1 MRLSHIGMTSGRDTR
16 RWHVACMDVCAG
28 ILSVGFGFSA
38 LAIDPKTASMKE
50 LFPETPAAHF
60 STPTASPQEQPA
72 SQGEAT
78 REETAKPGPRL
89 ATDGAG
95 ANPIFTPGDLLRLS
109 MDEDATVTYDGPVSA
124 AGTIAVPYLGEF
136 PIAGLTPE
144 TAAASI
150 SAALSKD
157 LYQKA
162 TIMITLTARAP
173 GKVYVYGAV
182 RKPGVVQMPQVGDL
196 TITQVVSYVDGL
208 TSWAAPEDA
217 YVLRR
222 TKPGEGP
229 QKIPLNLADIFTKAV
244 PFSDRDIVLKP
255 DDVVC
260 VPGVNNTLQFTADTC
275 EVIVVGEVNV
285 PGIVRF
291 APGEQRTLMRA
302 IFKAGG
308 FSKFAKGKAVRVIR
322 YGKNRER
329 TEKVVDAN
337 RIIDEGFL
345 TEDVELTPGDM
356 LIVPQKA
363 INF

>member
-1 MRLSHIGMTSGRDTR
+1 MQAHWPHTR
-16 RWHVACMDVCAG
+16 APDRRRVLAC
-28 ILSVGFGFSA
+28 SVLLFLCGA
-38 LAIDPKTASMKE
+38 LVGAAEPAPDPPPAAAPAPVTGLLRATASSTAGPQATADDPQASTF
-50 LFPETPAAHF
+50 LGPA
-60 STPTASPQEQPA
+60 
-72 SQGEAT
+72 
-78 REETAKPGPRL
+78 
-89 ATDGAG
+89 
-95 ANPIFTPGDLLRLS
+95 DLLRLA
-109 MDEDATVTYDGPVSA
+109 MEEDGTVAFDGPVSA
-124 AGTIAVPYLGEF
+124 TGTIPVPYLGEVAV
-136 PIAGLTPE
+136 AGLTP
-144 TAAASI
+144 AAAAKRI
-150 SAALSKD
+150 SAALCKD

-162 TIMITLTARAP
+162 TITMVLVNKAP
-173 GKVYVYGAV
+173 GRIYVYGAV
-182 RKPGVVQMPQVGDL
+182 RKPGAVAMPQVGDL
-196 TITQVVSYVDGL
+196 TISQVISYVDGL

-217 YVLRR
+217 YVMRR
-222 TKPGEGP
+222 AKPGEEP
-229 QKIPLNLADIFTKAV
+229 QQLKINLNQVFAQTQPLGGA
-244 PFSDRDIVLKP
+244 DIVLQP

-308 FSKFAKGKAVRVIR
+308 FSKFAKSKAVRLIR

-329 TEKVVDAN
+329 TEKTLDAA

-345 TEDVELTPGDM
+345 DDDIELTPGDM